1 MSDVKAD
8 MDTGEAQAVDLR
20 QEFRVLRELLY
31 QLPPSDRRTIALTQL
46 EGAAMWAIKA
56 AYRGDR

>member
-1 MSDVKAD
+1 MSDVITEMETA
-8 MDTGEAQAVDLR
+8 EAQAVDIR
-20 QEFRVLRELLY
+20 QEFRVLRELLHK
-31 QLPPSDRRTIALTQL
+31 LPSSDRRTIALTQL

>member
-1 MSDVKAD
+1 MNDVKAE
-8 MDTGEAQAVDLR
+8 METGEAQAVDIR
-20 QEFRVLRELLY
+20 QEFRALRELLY
-31 QLPPSDRRTIALTQL
+31 RLPVSDRRSIALTQL

>member
-8 MDTGEAQAVDLR
+8 METGEAQAVDIR
-20 QEFRVLRELLY
+20 QEFRVLRELLHR
-31 QLPPSDRRTIALTQL
+31 LPQSDRRSIALTQL